1 MQEAPRRTAQV
12 EFLRGAL
19 SATLAPNNE
28 PRSHT
33 HLDDIFAEQERVVEV
48 SQRGGLFRPF
58 DLAVRFGALSTQDDQ
73 RALDA
78 GGSQASRPASLE
90 DAFEQENVAQSSKSR
105 TAVKCVKASLAG
117 FRVVVKELKDAWGQD
132 PVKALCREYL
142 RTSRKSRKAGFSV
155 FSWRKR

>member
-58 DLAVRFGALSTQDDQ
+58 DLAVRFGALSTQEDQ

-78 GGSQASRPASLE
+78 GGSRASRPAPLE
-90 DAFEQENVAQSSKSR
+90 DTLQQENVAQGSKSR
-105 TAVKCVKASLAG
+105 TAVKRVKAPLAG
-117 FRVVVKELKDAWGQD
+117 FRVVVKELKDA
-132 PVKALCREYL
+132 
-142 RTSRKSRKAGFSV
+142 
-155 FSWRKR
+155 